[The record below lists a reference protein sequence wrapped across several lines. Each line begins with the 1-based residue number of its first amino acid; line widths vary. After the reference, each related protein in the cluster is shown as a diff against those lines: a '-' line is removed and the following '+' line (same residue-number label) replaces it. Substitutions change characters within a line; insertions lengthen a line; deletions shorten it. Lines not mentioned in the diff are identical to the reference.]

1 MATVIETWYVRLP
14 SGRTVRVRS
23 TDVVRRLVRA
33 GRIPVESRARRTG
46 ENRWRPLR
54 RIAEFAAV
62 LPVPRPRPTA
72 RVAAPSPPP
81 GVRAVTDELLKAAD
95 NTLSRPK
102 MTIAALTGVALA
114 VGVLAIEWAAEA
126 ESILGALGAAVFIL
140 AAVALAVALVTR
152 MTLRELDR
160 RRAGGAANAHTG
172 LLGEFLRIL
181 AALVLVTAVVI
192 GLLLGVRAALAALT
206 AADLGDY
213 NGLRDA
219 LTVLVAVV
227 RVLVEV
233 FCWAVLA
240 LAGLLLGPLMVT
252 EESPIRAGLRDWLE
266 MLRRHLGR
274 VYLYEAL
281 ALVVAG
287 ALALPALLL
296 VGIAAYAIGDAMG
309 PVERGTLLIL
319 GGAASAPW
327 IAYLIVANV
336 FVYINLRYECYFA
349 ARQR

>member
-1 MATVIETWYVRLP
+1 MATAIETWYVRLP
-14 SGRTVRVRS
+14 NGRTVRVRS

-46 ENRWRPLR
+46 ENRWRPLG

-62 LPVPRPRPTA
+62 LPVPRPRPTV
-72 RVAAPSPPP
+72 RVVAPLPPP

-102 MTIAALTGVALA
+102 MTIAALTGVAVA

-126 ESILGALGAAVFIL
+126 ESILASVGAGVFIL
-140 AAVALAVALVTR
+140 AAVALAVAQLTR

-160 RRAGGAANAHTG
+160 RRANATVRIG

-181 AALVLVTAVVI
+181 VALVIVSAVMI

-206 AADLGDY
+206 TAELGDY
-213 NGLRDA
+213 SGLRDA
-219 LTVLVAVV
+219 LVVLVAVV

-233 FCWAVLA
+233 CCWAVLA
-240 LAGLLLGPLMVT
+240 LAVLLLGPLMVT
-252 EESPIRAGLRDWLE
+252 EESPIGAGLRDWLG

-287 ALALPALLL
+287 ALALPTLLL
-296 VGIAAYAIGDAMG
+296 VGIAVYAIGDGMG
-309 PVERGTLLIL
+309 PVERDTLIIL